1 MYHMFHIFSHS
12 LCFLSKVTKL
22 LMELIKQTHQD
33 KRCLCA
39 SANQTSLRVRLI
51 VALSLEHRSKRSN
64 QSELN
69 KNLLWVVSKWADKKL
84 RQLSGDVYDVY
95 WGITLFCDYKKR
107 ATESGIQCE
116 FWWY

>member
-1 MYHMFHIFSHS
+1 MAIGRPSWL
-12 LCFLSKVTKL
+12 LCINDDRPDINPYITRSSPLSP
-22 LMELIKQTHQD
+22 
-33 KRCLCA
+33 LCA